1 MNTFLATAKTW
12 AAFVGAILTAL
23 VGTLTP
29 DDTGYRALTIA
40 LAVVTAIAVY
50 RVPNA
55 RPSDRGPL
63 VAYRDKGD
71 DEWTDI
77 SNGTEE

>member
-29 DDTGYRALTIA
+29 DDTGYRVLTIA
-40 LAVVTAIAVY
+40 LAVVTAVAVY
-50 RVPNA
+50 GVPN
-55 RPSDRGPL
+55 R
-63 VAYRDKGD
+63 
-71 DEWTDI
+71 
-77 SNGTEE
+77 TEE